1 MFVVNLLLKL
11 QEQVPIQYAFVK
23 NSFSINP
30 NNLAIQSPFISRRFI
45 RLADLLYS
53 LKFISSFVADNAK
66 FQYDQFTKKEVVNEK
81 DQFLSFGMRKQ
92 RVDVFLRDYLSINP
106 QYKDLWSICRLV
118 FILQHG
124 QSFTER
130 GFSVNKKIADVNMQ
144 EDALISQRLVYDH
157 LKQSEKEVWE
167 FPITPELRK
176 NCKLAY
182 QKKRLDNQK
191 KKGSPS

>member
-1 MFVVNLLLKL
+1 MSKRFVC
-11 QEQVPIQYAFVK
+11 
-23 NSFSINP
+23 
-30 NNLAIQSPFISRRFI
+30 
-45 RLADLLYS
+45 LADLLYS

-106 QYKDLWSICRLV
+106 QYKELWSICRLI

-130 GFSVNKKIADVNMQ
+130 GFRVNKEITDVNMQ

-157 LKQSEKEVWE
+157 LLQNEKEVWE

-176 NCKLAY
+176 SCKVAY
-182 QKKRLDNQK
+182 QKKRLDDQK
-191 KKGSPS
+191 KKEARVESEKDLKRKHDGRN